1 MQFDFVFD
9 NIFRIRHSLYITNWV
24 RKNEDQLFYNTN
36 VEIRESW
43 SQRNFIWLSE
53 KIPLFYIDNNWD
65 SVE

>member
-9 NIFRIRHSLYITNWV
+9 NIFRIRHSLIITKSV

-36 VEIRESW
+36 VEIREYW
-43 SQRNFIWLSE
+43 SQRNFMWTSE